1 MKLLD
6 ILQSYEFEDLCFEKN
21 LNDEEVRCDEADS
34 YYCMVTSQWCT
45 LYNTLSDEQKK
56 MADIYFETF
65 DEYNTLN
72 SQKEFRRGF
81 KMAVKLMAECMS

>member
-56 MADIYFETF
+56 KQPQLSLGVQASENGIGLALSF
-65 DEYNTLN
+65 
-72 SQKEFRRGF
+72 
-81 KMAVKLMAECMS
+81 

>member
-6 ILQSYEFEDLCFEKN
+6 ILQSYEFEEICFEKN
-21 LNDEEVRCDEADS
+21 LNDEESCFDEADS
-34 YYCMVTSQWCT
+34 FYCMTSSKWSE

-56 MADIYFETF
+56 IADYYYNTFEQ
-65 DEYNTLN
+65 YNTLM

-81 KMAVKLMAECMS
+81 KTATKIMIESLL